1 LSHKIGPEG
10 SNVTD
15 TSSTFEKSPP
25 SSVRGAAWLE
35 GRLCVPSLLWRC
47 RKPGWIK
54 VIGVVPKPVAAFV
67 IGLSLAHQRG
77 WLGL

>member
-1 LSHKIGPEG
+1 LSHKTGPEG

-25 SSVRGAAWLE
+25 SSVRCAAWLE
-35 GRLCVPSLLWRC
+35 GHLCVQVFFYGAAAS
-47 RKPGWIK
+47 WIK

-67 IGLSLAHQRG
+67 ISMSLAHQRS

>member
-1 LSHKIGPEG
+1 M
-10 SNVTD
+10 TD

-25 SSVRGAAWLE
+25 SSVRCAAWLE
-35 GRLCVPSLLWRC
+35 GHLCVQVFFYGAAAS
-47 RKPGWIK
+47 WIK

-67 IGLSLAHQRG
+67 ISMSLAHQRS